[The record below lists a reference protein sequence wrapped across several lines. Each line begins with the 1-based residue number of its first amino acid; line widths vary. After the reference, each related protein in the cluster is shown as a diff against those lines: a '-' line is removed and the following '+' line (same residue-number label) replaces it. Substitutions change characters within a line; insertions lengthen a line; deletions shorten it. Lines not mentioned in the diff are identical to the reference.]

1 MDDDRTVFWLTICK
15 LNSVCGETSEEARE
29 QSTIPSA
36 GSSKFIVA
44 VAGMK
49 KTQEEDCWWSDLPC
63 MKSYTGFFFPD
74 HVLTYTQSLQ
84 LGWVPT
90 WAASISK
97 KKKKTKKRFQC
108 CQRCMMGKARE
119 EIRRD
124 KQMRWCRWYSW
135 CSWCSVPSATHLMV
149 RTGKQC
155 LISQLIEQQV
165 N

>member
-1 MDDDRTVFWLTICK
+1 MMIAQFSDSPSVNWTLLVVKHLKKPESRARFPAQAAA
-15 LNSVCGETSEEARE
+15 NSLLQLQEWRRRRR
-29 QSTIPSA
+29 
-36 GSSKFIVA
+36 
-44 VAGMK
+44 
-49 KTQEEDCWWSDLPC
+49 KTADDLPC

-97 KKKKTKKRFQC
+97 KKKEKKKRFQC

-124 KQMRWCRWYSW
+124 KQMRWCSW

-149 RTGKQC
+149 WTGKQC
-155 LISQLIEQQV
+155 LISQLIDAALTL
-165 N
+165 